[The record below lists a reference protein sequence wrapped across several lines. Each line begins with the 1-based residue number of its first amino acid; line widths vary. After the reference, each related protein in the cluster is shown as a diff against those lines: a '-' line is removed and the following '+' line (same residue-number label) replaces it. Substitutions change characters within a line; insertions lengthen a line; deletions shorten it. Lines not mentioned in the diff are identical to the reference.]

1 MLGTLGTATF
11 ESMAKIT
18 LQATKL
24 ESPTVSYIS
33 LVERGAN
40 RVPFRIIK
48 EQKSENG
55 MIDLGKIFKRD
66 STPVEEV
73 EKAEPETAPVV
84 AASPT
89 IVGLVVEKSEC
100 CMAEISKILGEAG
113 FKVDSPEDQDDGTVI
128 FKQEDDISGAD
139 VIRVNSALLALVKD
153 FPKVTSPMVAKAEGF
168 VPGIDVT
175 FGGLF
180 DAVSALTLSDEAA
193 TEKVAKVEA
202 FFKDASALIAAQVQH
217 LPAGI
222 FSAGVAL
229 EAMAPVAKAEED
241 PPVEKE
247 VEAQTPPVEEAVA
260 SPVEDNAELIQ
271 KVAQELL
278 GPVLERL
285 GSLSAAVDVLGKN
298 VSDISKKSETLEA
311 KVAEASEKA
320 TSVQAVVKGT
330 VLGAPP
336 KGDSESPSRTTKAEG
351 SDPRSGLFDTAFLP
365 RRKLHSL

>member
-1 MLGTLGTATF
+1 LLGTLGTATF

-40 RVPFRIIK
+40 RVPFRIVK

-73 EKAEPETAPVV
+73 EKAEPEAAPV

-100 CMAEISKILGEAG
+100 CMAEISKILGDAG
-113 FKVDSPEDQDDGTVI
+113 FKTDAQEDQDDGTVI
-128 FKQEDDISGAD
+128 FKQADDITGAD
-139 VIRVNSALLALVKD
+139 VVRVNSALLALVKD
-153 FPKVTSPMVAKAEGF
+153 FPKVSSSMVAKAEGF

-180 DAVSALTLSDEAA
+180 EAVSALALSDEPAA
-193 TEKVAKVEA
+193 EKISKVES
-202 FFKDASALIAAQVQH
+202 FFKDASALIASHVQH
-217 LPAGI
+217 LPASI

-229 EAMAPVAKAEED
+229 EAMVPVAKAEEVA
-241 PPVEKE
+241 PVEPEIETPATPTEE
-247 VEAQTPPVEEAVA
+247 VA
-260 SPVEDNAELIQ
+260 PVEDNAELIQ

-298 VSDISKKSETLEA
+298 VSDIAKKSETLEA

-320 TSVQAVVKGT
+320 SSVQAVVKGT

-351 SDPRSGLFDTAFLP
+351 SDLRSGLFDTAFLP